1 MSYRIH
7 RLFAFIGILICL
19 PFLAHS
25 QEFVT
30 GLACNPVIAK
40 AAKQQPRAA
49 KNGEALPLPFVE
61 DFSVGIGYPDVRKWQ
76 DRLAFVNNS
85 FPIYP
90 PSIGAVTMDALDAQG
105 VVYPQASREAFPA
118 DTLTSSPIRL
128 DSNFTHHRP
137 MYVSDSLYFS
147 FYYQPGGGSRQT
159 PPVEWERVGDAP
171 EFDDELILEFGYA
184 TGNIIFM
191 GYTYGEYTI
200 GPDEYYVAGD
210 TIDNPFIPGLI
221 YIFESNAFPGETIL
235 MPYDSIFGPE
245 YVWNEVWSTHG
256 CTLDSWLAENPLQ
269 YFKQV
274 LIPIT
279 DPQYL
284 RNNFQFRFRNYASL
298 DLDAWS
304 SGNIVGWA
312 SNCDQWHID
321 YIRLD
326 VDRYANDLYPNDV
339 AFVSPTT
346 SALSLYQ
353 SMPWHQYRT
362 SDMGA
367 NFHNDLSNL
376 SSATKNTFYNYSVK
390 KDGVTNIYTSTVNNE
405 NASPY
410 HTNGLHTYPYH
421 AEPAINFSYTYD
433 NEDSASFTITHVFR
447 MEGANDEL
455 LRNDTCSFE
464 QKFYNYYAFDDGT
477 AEGGYCLLSSQGNP
491 DASLAVQFTLAQPDT
506 LRCVRMYFNHALN
519 NENVDYFTLMVWD
532 DNNGQPG
539 NVIYSMES
547 QLPAF
552 GEEYLQFVNY
562 YPEEPVAIEGTFYVG
577 FRQTHNTQLNLGFD
591 QNNDA
596 RGHFFYKTTNEWR
609 ESFYRGA
616 PMIRP
621 VVGKAYDHS
630 GIRQPQEQTLKLYPN
645 PTTGD
650 LFIGEMEE
658 TDGLE
663 YQIFDLYGRMLDAQ
677 PVEGGRIRTAPLVPG
692 MYMVRILKDHSIIST
707 EKIIKH

>member
-1 MSYRIH
+1 
-7 RLFAFIGILICL
+7 
-19 PFLAHS
+19 
-25 QEFVT
+25 
-30 GLACNPVIAK
+30 
-40 AAKQQPRAA
+40 
-49 KNGEALPLPFVE
+49 
-61 DFSVGIGYPDVRKWQ
+61 
-76 DRLAFVNNS
+76 
-85 FPIYP
+85 
-90 PSIGAVTMDALDAQG
+90 
-105 VVYPQASREAFPA
+105 
-118 DTLTSSPIRL
+118 
-128 DSNFTHHRP
+128 
-137 MYVSDSLYFS
+137 
-147 FYYQPGGGSRQT
+147 
-159 PPVEWERVGDAP
+159 
-171 EFDDELILEFGYA
+171 
-184 TGNIIFM
+184 
-191 GYTYGEYTI
+191 
-200 GPDEYYVAGD
+200 
-210 TIDNPFIPGLI
+210 
-221 YIFESNAFPGETIL
+221 
-235 MPYDSIFGPE
+235 
-245 YVWNEVWSTHG
+245 
-256 CTLDSWLAENPLQ
+256 
-269 YFKQV
+269 
-274 LIPIT
+274 
-279 DPQYL
+279 
-284 RNNFQFRFRNYASL
+284 
-298 DLDAWS
+298 
-304 SGNIVGWA
+304 
-312 SNCDQWHID
+312 
-321 YIRLD
+321 
-326 VDRYANDLYPNDV
+326 
-339 AFVSPTT
+339 
-346 SALSLYQ
+346 
-353 SMPWHQYRT
+353 
-362 SDMGA
+362 MGA

-650 LFIGEMEE
+650 LFFGELEE

>member
-1 MSYRIH
+1 M
-7 RLFAFIGILICL
+7 
-19 PFLAHS
+19 
-25 QEFVT
+25 
-30 GLACNPVIAK
+30 
-40 AAKQQPRAA
+40 
-49 KNGEALPLPFVE
+49 
-61 DFSVGIGYPDVRKWQ
+61 
-76 DRLAFVNNS
+76 
-85 FPIYP
+85 
-90 PSIGAVTMDALDAQG
+90 
-105 VVYPQASREAFPA
+105 
-118 DTLTSSPIRL
+118 
-128 DSNFTHHRP
+128 
-137 MYVSDSLYFS
+137 
-147 FYYQPGGGSRQT
+147 
-159 PPVEWERVGDAP
+159 
-171 EFDDELILEFGYA
+171 
-184 TGNIIFM
+184 
-191 GYTYGEYTI
+191 
-200 GPDEYYVAGD
+200 AGD
-210 TIDNPFIPGLI
+210 TIDNPFIPGII

-245 YVWNEVWSTHG
+245 YVWNRVWSTHG

-284 RNNFQFRFRNYASL
+284 RDNFQFRFRNYASL

-326 VDRYANDLYPNDV
+326 VDRYASDLYPNDV

-346 SALSLYQ
+346 SALNLYQ
-353 SMPWHQYRT
+353 SMPWHQYRS
-362 SDMGA
+362 SDMAA
-367 NFHNDLSNL
+367 NFHNDLANL
-376 SSATKNTFYNYSVK
+376 SSSTKNTFYNYRVL
-390 KDGVTNIYTSTVNNE
+390 KDGTTNIYTSTVNNE
-405 NASPY
+405 NAQPY

-433 NEDSASFTITHVFR
+433 NEDSAYFTITHVFR

-455 LRNDTCSFE
+455 LRNDTCTFE

-477 AEGGYCLLSSQGNP
+477 AEGGYCLLSSQGSP

-532 DNNGQPG
+532 DNNGMPG

-630 GIRQPQEQTLKLYPN
+630 GIRQPQAQTLKLYPN

-650 LFIGEMEE
+650 LFIGELEE

-663 YQIFDLYGRMLDAQ
+663 YQIFDLFGRMLDAQ
-677 PVEGGRIRTAPLVPG
+677 AVDGGRIRTAQLVPG

-707 EKIIKH
+707 EKIIKQ